1 MKNILYI
8 LVFSLFVFSCNI
20 ENKKP
25 EYRQIENVQVK
36 DFSENNITITADAIV
51 FNPNNVSVFLQNT
64 EIDVFANEIK
74 VSHISQTENTEI
86 TKKSEFKIP
95 LKANFKL
102 QDLIKDEASIL
113 DILSNAL
120 NTYKDKKIAL
130 EFNGTATFKIAGIEF
145 DVPIEHT
152 EIVNL

>member
-130 EFNGTATFKIAGIEF
+130 KFNGTATFKIAGIEF